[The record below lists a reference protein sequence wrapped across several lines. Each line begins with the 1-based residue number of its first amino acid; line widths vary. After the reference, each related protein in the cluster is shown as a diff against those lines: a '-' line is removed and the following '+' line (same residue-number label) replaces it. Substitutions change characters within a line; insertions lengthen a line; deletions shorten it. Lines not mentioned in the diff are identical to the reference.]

1 MLVTAD
7 NPAATPIVLVSADG
21 LQAWREGQSALA
33 QAWLARGG
41 FEAKPGQFAWL
52 PNAAGEPALVAVGCG
67 AKPALGTLGR
77 LAFRLA
83 EGDYRLEGELS
94 PAERHQVLL
103 GWGLG
108 AYRFAGYKDQPGREP
123 ARLLTRTA
131 DAAARDECAAVA
143 LCRDLINTPANDML
157 PHHLEAAARELAAA
171 HGADV
176 EVTVGEALLERG
188 MRTIHAVGRASA
200 AAPRLIDLRWGSA
213 EHPQVV
219 LVGKGVCFDSGGLDL
234 KTAAGMRL
242 MKKDMGGAAHALG
255 LAKLIMAH
263 GLPVALRVLVPA
275 VENAVAGNAFRPG
288 DVLRAYDGT
297 TIEIDNTD
305 AEGRLILC
313 DALAL
318 AAEASPDV
326 IIDFATLTGAAR
338 VALGTA
344 LPAMFA
350 TDDAIAQRIAAA
362 GEAREDPVWRMP
374 LHTPYREL
382 LKSDIA
388 DIANAPSSGLGGA
401 ITAALFLQRFVGA
414 TPWVH
419 FDVMAWNE
427 RAGAAR
433 PKGGEAMGLRAVH
446 AFLAERYA
454 MADG

>member
-7 NPAATPIVLVSADG
+7 NPAATPLVLVSTDG

-41 FEAKPGQFAWL
+41 FKAKPGQFAWL

-83 EGDYRLEGELS
+83 AGDYRLEGELS

-123 ARLLTRTA
+123 ARLLTHTT
-131 DAAARDECAAVA
+131 DAAAHDECTAVA

-176 EVTVGEALLERG
+176 EVTVGDALLERG
-188 MRTIHAVGRASA
+188 LRTIHAVGRASA
-200 AAPRLIDLRWGSA
+200 AAPRLIDLRWGTA
-213 EHPQVV
+213 KHPQVV

-275 VENAVAGNAFRPG
+275 VENAVAGQ
-288 DVLRAYDGT
+288 
-297 TIEIDNTD
+297 
-305 AEGRLILC
+305 RL
-313 DALAL
+313 
-318 AAEASPDV
+318 SPRRR
-326 IIDFATLTGAAR
+326 AAR
-338 VALGTA
+338 LRRHHHRNR
-344 LPAMFA
+344 
-350 TDDAIAQRIAAA
+350 QHRRRRAADTV
-362 GEAREDPVWRMP
+362 R
-374 LHTPYREL
+374 
-382 LKSDIA
+382 
-388 DIANAPSSGLGGA
+388 
-401 ITAALFLQRFVGA
+401 
-414 TPWVH
+414 
-419 FDVMAWNE
+419 
-427 RAGAAR
+427 RAGA
-433 PKGGEAMGLRAVH
+433 GGRGVTRRHHRLRHAHRRGASGFGDGLAGHVRNGRCHRAAH
-446 AFLAERYA
+446 RR
-454 MADG
+454 GR